1 MPPGRG
7 VSETGGDGSKV
18 EQVRAAPGYVDGYWL
33 VGPVAVRFAYEL
45 GALGGPLSGR
55 GDAGGGGTTRRGY
68 RAVRGGQEPGPQ
80 ANSHASGTGDYH
92 WDHA

>member
-1 MPPGRG
+1 M
-7 VSETGGDGSKV
+7 
-18 EQVRAAPGYVDGYWL
+18 
-33 VGPVAVRFAYEL
+33 RFAYEL

-92 WDHA
+92 GTTREIGQTTTPLCSNTDFKPRRRAGDVSTELNVWGGLP